1 MTWSICAVDAA
12 TGQLGVAVASR
23 FFAVGAL
30 CPAIRAGKGA
40 LSTQALINPLYA
52 KDGLE
57 LLDRD
62 LDPKAIVAKLTG
74 ADEGREVRQFH
85 VIDARGASAQ
95 HTGKNCIEWCGHRSG
110 PGYSMAGNMLAGPQV
125 LEETER
131 AYVAAKSL
139 PFAERLMTAMEAGEA
154 AGGDK
159 RGKQGAAI
167 LIHGTE
173 EYPLLSLRV
182 DDHAEPLAELRRL
195 HAASFERFQAFMGC
209 LATRADPTG
218 VIDRSEI
225 DKRVARFQAEHAK
238 GAA

>member
-1 MTWSICAVDAA
+1 MTWSICALDMA

-52 KDGLE
+52 RDGLA
-57 LLDRD
+57 LLDQQ
-62 LDPKAIVAKLTG
+62 LDPKSIVKRLTD
-74 ADEGREVRQFH
+74 ADAGREVRQFH
-85 VIDARGASAQ
+85 LINAKGQSAR
-95 HTGKNCIEWCGHRSG
+95 HTGQDCVPWCGHRSG
-110 PGYSMAGNMLAGPQV
+110 PDYSMAGNMLAGPQV
-125 LEETER
+125 LEESER
-131 AYVAAKSL
+131 AYVAASAL

-167 LIHGTE
+167 LIYGTE
-173 EYPLLSLRV
+173 DYPLLSLRV
-182 DDHAEPLAELRRL
+182 DDHADPLQELRRL

-209 LATRADPTG
+209 LATNADPVG
-218 VIDRSEI
+218 IIDRAEI
-225 DKRVARFQAEHAK
+225 DKRIASFQQ
-238 GAA
+238 GVNR

>member
-1 MTWSICAVDAA
+1 MTWSICALDRA

-52 KDGLE
+52 RDGLV
-57 LLDRD
+57 LFDQG
-62 LDPKAIVAKLTG
+62 LDPKAIVATLVG
-74 ADEGREVRQFH
+74 ADDGREMRQFH
-85 VIDARGASAQ
+85 VIDAKGASAQ

-131 AYVAAKSL
+131 AYVAASAM
-139 PFAERLMTAMEAGEA
+139 PFAERLMTAIEAGEA

-167 LIHGTE
+167 VIHSTE
-173 EYPLLSLRV
+173 DYPLLSLRV
-182 DDHAEPLAELRRL
+182 DDHTDPLAELRRL
-195 HAASFERFQAFMGC
+195 YAASMERFQAFMSC
-209 LATRADPTG
+209 LATNANPTG
-218 VIDRSEI
+218 IIDRAEI
-225 DKRVARFQAEHAK
+225 DARVARFQAERAK
-238 GAA
+238 RA

>member
-1 MTWSICAVDAA
+1 VTWSICAFDRA

-52 KDGLE
+52 RDGLA
-57 LLDRD
+57 LLDRG
-62 LDPKAIVAKLTG
+62 LDPEAIVAKLTA
-74 ADEGREVRQFH
+74 ADAGREVRQLH
-85 VIDARGASAQ
+85 VVDTRGNSAQ

-110 PGYSMAGNMLAGPQV
+110 RDYSMAGNMLAGPQV

-131 AYVAAKSL
+131 AYVAASAL
-139 PFAERLMTAMEAGEA
+139 PFAERLMTAMEAGEK

-167 LIHGTE
+167 VIHGTE
-173 EYPLLSLRV
+173 DYPLLSLRV
-182 DDHAEPLAELRRL
+182 DDHADPLAELRRL
-195 HAASFERFQAFMGC
+195 HAASRERFQAFMSC
-209 LATRADPTG
+209 LATDADPVG
-218 VIDRSEI
+218 IIDRAEI
-225 DKRVARFQAEHAK
+225 DARVARFHSR
-238 GAA
+238 